1 MIGGQYENQPIT
13 SQTMPVYLGA
23 AFIILG
29 LIIYV
34 IVAKLNDSKQKSLQ
48 DQIDQLNES
57 MPNPSEVDLAAIIK
71 V

>member
-1 MIGGQYENQPIT
+1 MIAGQYENQPIT
-13 SQTMPVYLGA
+13 NQTMPVYLGA